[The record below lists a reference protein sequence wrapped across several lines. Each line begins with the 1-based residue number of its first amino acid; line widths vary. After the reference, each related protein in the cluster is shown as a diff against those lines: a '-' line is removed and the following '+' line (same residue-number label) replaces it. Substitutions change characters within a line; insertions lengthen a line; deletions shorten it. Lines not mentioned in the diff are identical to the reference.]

1 MRGWKGETF
10 GMAVPGFIN
19 PSDPS
24 IRVDRPD
31 GDALREAFQAFAD
44 ARTRVVLLERLT
56 DWEECAGYYRSPSWS
71 APEQYLTIVRE
82 GAERLNLARADLT

>member
-1 MRGWKGETF
+1 M
-10 GMAVPGFIN
+10 
-19 PSDPS
+19 
-24 IRVDRPD
+24 
-31 GDALREAFQAFAD
+31 
-44 ARTRVVLLERLT
+44 LLEGLT